1 MKNEEILKYTE
12 HWTVSYIDN
21 DIHASDVVGG
31 IDADNDDEA
40 DDEDDDD
47 DNDDET
53 DDDDETEDDVDDET
67 EVDVDD
73 ETDDVDET
81 GDDIDDETDDV
92 DDVTFAIVMLHQRKF
107 LTDTFKQHLNIKHL
121 NVINVIIWL
130 LRSLLWKF
138 MSNHNMKVWSVKWNI
153 KLRIV

>member
-1 MKNEEILKYTE
+1 MVHFSVRRLWKMKKNTE

-53 DDDDETEDDVDDET
+53 DDDDETEDDIDDEI
-67 EVDVDD
+67 EVDV
-73 ETDDVDET
+73 
-81 GDDIDDETDDV
+81 DDETDDV
-92 DDVTFAIVMLHQRKF
+92 DDVTFAIVMLHEGQCQCWLESVF
-107 LTDTFKQHLNIKHL
+107 FAMVDSSLSLIPS
-121 NVINVIIWL
+121 INQ
-130 LRSLLWKF
+130 SLPMWT
-138 MSNHNMKVWSVKWNI
+138 I
-153 KLRIV
+153 CDDDI